1 MKLVVRS
8 KTELNQIG
16 YLGAFL
22 LIVGPLAAAFS
33 FIMFL
38 NAPTRSYGNNPAQA
52 WAIVAALASIL
63 PFVGYVMFSIG
74 RETISHAISGDDAR

>member
-8 KTELNQIG
+8 KTELSVVG

-38 NAPTRSYGNNPAQA
+38 NAPTRSYGSNPAQS
-52 WAIVAALASIL
+52 WAIVTALASIL

-74 RETISHAISGDDAR
+74 RETISHSVSGDDS